1 MDQTFMLFLND
12 IPAESQGFV
21 LELDKYLTSKGSKR
35 TIKAAKSGFVTSDS
49 SPLTGRALLN
59 YVFRKT
65 GVKMRIYAQSIG
77 TYADMLSDFPEN
89 MKNDIR
95 EAGDCKKLCGLNW
108 SPTCPGGYSFSMDGE
123 EYKKCKNMAFFHSL
137 TEENYDAIEKLIRS
151 ELGEL

>member
-1 MDQTFMLFLND
+1 M
-12 IPAESQGFV
+12 
-21 LELDKYLTSKGSKR
+21 LELDKYLTSKGSNR
-35 TIKAAKSGFVTSDS
+35 TIKDAKSGFVTSYS
-49 SPLTGRALLN
+49 SPVTGKALLN

-77 TYADMLSDFPEN
+77 TYADILSDFPEN

-95 EAGDCKKLCGLNW
+95 KAGDCKKLCGLNC

-151 ELGEL
+151 ELGES